1 VNLTIPIRAQNS
13 TTSWTRGTRGNF
25 SGKYTRKYNG
35 ADNKR
40 YIFSLITVALLV
52 STLVVGSVGGIVQ
65 MASARDNYSRRGQ
78 GQYYQSQNTN
88 SSRNDNNTNTAKPA
102 TTTPAVTASPSK
114 TTTNTAPTTTAKPAV
129 TAPAVAATTPAPA
142 AVAEKAAVTPQIVS
156 QPAVVEAPKPV
167 DTAPQVASTA
177 AAQATTDS
185 TKAQEVT
192 YTSQRL
198 SDASRDRILIMAVVA
213 ATTAALLY
221 TMSLF
226 GAAEPKRAAIP
237 VRYIV
242 PVREASTS

>member
-1 VNLTIPIRAQNS
+1 MYIGKQNQS
-13 TTSWTRGTRGNF
+13 DR
-25 SGKYTRKYNG
+25 
-35 ADNKR
+35 KR
-40 YIFSLITVALLV
+40 YIVSLVTIALLV
-52 STLVVGSVGGIVQ
+52 STLIVGSVGSMMQ

-78 GQYYQSQNTN
+78 YYPTQNTN
-88 SSRNDNNTNTAKPA
+88 SSRNNSSNGASSNNNTPAKPA

-114 TTTNTAPTTTAKPAV
+114 TTTNTTTTAKP
-129 TAPAVAATTPAPA
+129 AATTPAPA
-142 AVAEKAAVTPQIVS
+142 VAAPAPAPEPAKVVVTPQIVS
-156 QPAVVEAPKPV
+156 QPAVVETPAPV

-177 AAQATTDS
+177 AAQAATDS
-185 TKAQEVT
+185 TKTQEVT

-198 SDASRDRILIMAVVA
+198 SDESRNRILILAVVA

-226 GAAEPKRAAIP
+226 GATEPKRAAIP

>member
-1 VNLTIPIRAQNS
+1 MNLTIPIRAQNS

-88 SSRNDNNTNTAKPA
+88 SSRNDNNTAKPA

-129 TAPAVAATTPAPA
+129 TAPAATTPAPA
-142 AVAEKAAVTPQIVS
+142 AVPEKAAVAPQIVS